1 MSIRSRRA
9 NPSSFSCFRR
19 LQADFLPSSL
29 LPLLLTVESNTRRSR
44 SLNLS
49 IYILL
54 PLSMKWYRLKKE
66 IHSRFSFPS
75 LIVRYCFQHQVS
87 FPLFFPQPCEREA
100 TKRKGRPDRS
110 NLQRRRRASRVWRA
124 EARGRPRSWKVSS
137 CLTPTP
143 TMSISSSFNS
153 EHTLAVPDLEKSLP
167 PKEQGFKHLHRVVSR
182 VLPLSPNRSSLTFLL
197 PIRADLELYTF
208 AVEPQD
214 PTVRAHRERET
225 LLDFLLLT
233 LKQKHV
239 KSRRAS
245 IPRIENEKPKENL
258 TGRSASRKV
267 IRRTPW

>member
-1 MSIRSRRA
+1 
-9 NPSSFSCFRR
+9 
-19 LQADFLPSSL
+19 
-29 LPLLLTVESNTRRSR
+29 
-44 SLNLS
+44 
-49 IYILL
+49 
-54 PLSMKWYRLKKE
+54 
-66 IHSRFSFPS
+66 
-75 LIVRYCFQHQVS
+75 
-87 FPLFFPQPCEREA
+87 
-100 TKRKGRPDRS
+100 
-110 NLQRRRRASRVWRA
+110 
-124 EARGRPRSWKVSS
+124 
-137 CLTPTP
+137 
-143 TMSISSSFNS
+143 MSISSSFNS